1 MTSKATPYSTHF
13 PPPSTKPAAAPSLA
27 ATPSAAASAAAS
39 NNRKK
44 RFTEEQKQ
52 NTVRLVDEA
61 KYSIAA
67 AAKAVGCSEPSLRG
81 WHAKYGAQ
89 RVPCG
94 ADASYEAL
102 QAENKVLRGQL
113 RQAEMEREIL
123 KKATA
128 YFASLKS

>member
-1 MTSKATPYSTHF
+1 MASKATPYPTHF
-13 PPPSTKPAAAPSLA
+13 PPPATKPAAAPSLVA
-27 ATPSAAASAAAS
+27 SPPAAASAADK
-39 NNRKK
+39 RKK

-52 NTVRLVDEA
+52 NAVRLVDEA
-61 KYSIAA
+61 KYSVAA

-81 WHAKYGAQ
+81 WHAQYGAK